1 MSGGFDIK
9 GNIDVAPVVLVHGGA
24 GKYIL
29 CMYCTVWRRMG
40 KYILYM
46 YCTACGGADNYIL

>member
-29 CMYCTVWRRMG
+29 
-40 KYILYM
+40 YM

>member
-1 MSGGFDIK
+1 VSGGFDIK

-29 CMYCTVWRRMG
+29 YMYCTVWRRMG
-40 KYILYM
+40 IYILYM
-46 YCTACGGADNYIL
+46 YCTAWWSR